1 MKLFYI
7 YTMKFIK
14 EFAAHKK
21 EVIPIET
28 LFTDDEFS
36 EIEDLYRDLVED
48 LNLTSVDRES
58 DMTTSLTSKLST
70 WWKNFTQLNLNG
82 ISKIDISIRTAKLE
96 FSASCL
102 LVSGKEDMKKYDSI
116 TKDIQPFIDTLKSM
130 GYEVNKSDID
140 IKLDSWKYITG
151 GIKISITK

>member
-1 MKLFYI
+1 
-7 YTMKFIK
+7 MKFIK
-14 EFAAHKK
+14 KFESHKAISK

-36 EIEDLYRDLVED
+36 DIKDLYRDLVED

-70 WWKNFTQLNLNG
+70 WWKNFTQLDLNG
-82 ISKIDISIRTAKLE
+82 ISNIDISIRTADLIDYTDYN
-96 FSASCL
+96 SYAVPS
-102 LVSGKEDMKKYDSI
+102 KEDRERYNLVMKEL
-116 TKDIQPFIDTLKSM
+116 QPFIDTLKSM

-140 IKLDSWKYITG
+140 YKLDSWKYVTA

>member
-1 MKLFYI
+1 
-7 YTMKFIK
+7 MKFIK

-28 LFTDDEFS
+28 LFTDDEF
-36 EIEDLYRDLVED
+36 EGIKDLYRDLVED

-70 WWKNFTQLNLNG
+70 WWNTRG

-96 FSASCL
+96 FSASF

-130 GYEVNKSDID
+130 GYKVYKSEID
-140 IKLDSWKYITG
+140 LKIDSWKYITG

>member
-1 MKLFYI
+1 
-7 YTMKFIK
+7 MKFIK
-14 EFAAHKK
+14 KFESHKATSK

-36 EIEDLYRDLVED
+36 DIKDLYRDLVED

-70 WWKNFTQLNLNG
+70 WWKNFTQLDLNG
-82 ISKIDISIRTAKLE
+82 ISNIDISIRTADLIDYTDYNSYAVSSQE
-96 FSASCL
+96 DRERYN
-102 LVSGKEDMKKYDSI
+102 LVMNEL
-116 TKDIQPFIDTLKSM
+116 QPFIDTLKSR
-130 GYEVNKSDID
+130 GYQINKGDID
-140 IKLDSWKYITG
+140 IKLDSWKYVTA

>member
-1 MKLFYI
+1 
-7 YTMKFIK
+7 MKFIK

-28 LFTDDEFS
+28 LFTDDEFES
-36 EIEDLYRDLVED
+36 IKDLYRDLVED

-70 WWKNFTQLNLNG
+70 WWNPTSTFNPTRG
-82 ISKIDISIRTAKLE
+82 ISKIDINIRTAKLE
-96 FSASCL
+96 YSASFL
-102 LVSGKEDMKKYDSI
+102 ISRKEDMEKYNSI

-140 IKLDSWKYITG
+140 YKLDSWEYVTA

>member
-1 MKLFYI
+1 
-7 YTMKFIK
+7 MKFIK
-14 EFAAHKK
+14 KFESHKAISK

-36 EIEDLYRDLVED
+36 DIKDLYRDLVED

-70 WWKNFTQLNLNG
+70 WWKNFTQLDLNG
-82 ISKIDISIRTAKLE
+82 ISNIDISIRTADLIDYTDYN
-96 FSASCL
+96 SYAVPS
-102 LVSGKEDMKKYDSI
+102 KEDRERYNLVMKEL
-116 TKDIQPFIDTLKSM
+116 QPFIDTLKSM
-130 GYEVNKSDID
+130 DYEVNKSDID
-140 IKLDSWKYITG
+140 YKLDSWKYITA